1 MIRICW
7 SNIGSGFIG
16 MCLAQFY
23 YYKETWPGN
32 SASFLSGVQIAKY
45 MSAPIICVCVSVL
58 KFWSCLLQGKK
69 VGSADM
75 KRVWVRRQRAGCLS
89 SNLKPS
95 CCECKM
101 LYMQIKVTKGHRHLW
116 LKLFSLL
123 NWQWKK

>member
-16 MCLAQFY
+16 RFLAQVY

-32 SASFLSGVQIAKY
+32 SASFLSGLQILKY
-45 MSAPIICVCVSVL
+45 MSACIVCVCMSVL

-75 KRVWVRRQRAGCLS
+75 KRVWVRRQEDSELAA
-89 SNLKPS
+89 
-95 CCECKM
+95 
-101 LYMQIKVTKGHRHLW
+101 
-116 LKLFSLL
+116 SLL
-123 NWQWKK
+123 T